1 MIFVQLLCFLSLFV
15 FLLGD
20 PGPHPQGK
28 HREVCRNPL
37 VRITLTGQTS
47 SSFMWHVQGEKGD
60 VVYDGCTKMEC
71 VKKGKKMKWLKSP
84 SKYVNIWN
92 IFSLPKFYIVHSSQ
106 GLLLLLWGRSL
117 PCRWWA
123 DRQALVHWQWDSGND
138 DLTVTVLSLSPPG
151 HPLLH
156 CWTCWTLHPGHC
168 GELSNIWQPDCQ
180 HQHGPGCGEHREASW
195 RISQESFKH
204 QP

>member
-1 MIFVQLLCFLSLFV
+1 
-15 FLLGD
+15 
-20 PGPHPQGK
+20 
-28 HREVCRNPL
+28 
-37 VRITLTGQTS
+37 
-47 SSFMWHVQGEKGD
+47 
-60 VVYDGCTKMEC
+60 MEC

-138 DLTVTVLSLSPPG
+138 DLTVTVLSLYCHCHHQVILSCAAGPAGPSIQVTVENCQTSGNQTGAPATTAAPAPSPSPAVNTNTAQAVENIEKQVEELVKKVFNMSENIE
-151 HPLLH
+151 HKIDHVQTQVELIINIIH
-156 CWTCWTLHPGHC
+156 TLH
-168 GELSNIWQPDCQ
+168 
-180 HQHGPGCGEHREASW
+180 
-195 RISQESFKH
+195 KY
-204 QP
+204 